1 MPGGGIPPRRRLA
14 RQRIPREP
22 CASQSRERVLLLPP
36 RRALTVRNNRFIAN
50 GRSGVG
56 NLGQSGDT
64 LNLVEGNLCEANG
77 MCGIELLDGVANT
90 VKDNMCRNNSQGTPG
105 RWSGILLSATARS
118 IVSGNRCLDT
128 QPVKTQKHGI
138 EERADCRENVF
149 SGNAASGNQQ
159 SDLVRE
165 RRDVPPDAK
174 DQ

>member
-1 MPGGGIPPRRRLA
+1 LHDSEFRENLA
-14 RQRIPREP
+14 RRNLANGFFF
-22 CASQSRERVLLLPP
+22 CARVERVII
-36 RRALTVRNNRFIAN
+36 RGNQFIAN

-56 NLGQSGDT
+56 NLGQDGDT

-90 VKDNMCRNNSQGTPG
+90 VKDNTCRNNSQGAPG
-105 RWSGILLSATARS
+105 RWSGISLSTTARS
-118 IVSGNRCLDT
+118 IVAGNSCVDT

-159 SDLVRE
+159 SDLVLE
-165 RRDVPPDAK
+165 GRDIPPDTK
-174 DQ
+174 NR